1 MGLHLGA
8 LLADALTSNSAYRAT
23 VNHPADFG
31 KPAKQVW
38 ATLWKYLE
46 PLVQQCISKGQPTYH
61 KNDLIFYR
69 LNDRGRYIEQ
79 YHTWTMVPIVDHDAI
94 VGGYSMCLD
103 TTHEVLAERRS
114 QTTRTLADELAFA
127 RSKHAY
133 YDAVADALD
142 PNPVDVPFAICYQV
156 DEQGQTDTAHL
167 VGLTLKTTVGIPHA
181 HRCAPEQMT
190 LEMPRW
196 RRRPSA
202 DKLEQQ
208 PAEPRSGQSSPTVE
222 PPRHTTVE
230 QIAVSHDRREWP
242 IAKALST
249 RQCIIV
255 DNCASLIKGIPVRQW
270 DDLPDQ
276 AIVIPIIGDTS
287 NAIPPAVLILGL
299 NRHSPLDNTYLA
311 WVHTMRGYL
320 ASALTSINTFE
331 SSVLQRLE
339 SEQMERERAK
349 STWIRGAAAELLE
362 PLTIIT
368 PPLERVLNSPHV
380 SKRHLKSLQI
390 VKGNIQ
396 RLENIVAM
404 LLDYN
409 HIETGRMTGTFI
421 RDDLGK
427 FVTDIVDLFV
437 PVVESL
443 GIKITVRTDHPVCPV
458 VYDPVLLEVVIANL
472 LASTLKQSNSRI
484 IAVSVD
490 YEVGSDGDGWAHVAI
505 IDPEVGIPI
514 DAVDGAAGYGN
525 TGPSTH
531 TGLALNLAKEI
542 IALHAGAITAKSG
555 TKQSLDSAS
564 YNIRLPLGG
573 PERDDVTTPMAG
585 GTAPFGAYTRQAA
598 AEVVEAARGSDQYS
612 QTEESSSIASASSH
626 SHREVSSRASVSNRS
641 QRSQSQPRI
650 SPGKRPGLERRMAE
664 NSIETS
670 RSLALD
676 EVRQQQE
683 LFAGCISHEFGTPV
697 NAILQC
703 SSLVKDNLV
712 ALREHLEAQA
722 QHGLPPHLVKQINDN
737 VAAIESIYQCC
748 LVQERVVGDV
758 QFIAQTRLDDLTLQL
773 VPVSVR
779 DVVQKAVNV
788 FAAEAQAK
796 NIDIQVVFGPTL
808 DAMALAVVK
817 TDPVRI
823 SQVVSNIIAN
833 VLRQPTTS
841 QTKVVSLT
849 VDAALDP
856 PETPESCSLP
866 RTADA
871 AVSSYNERGE
881 GQAGLASLV
890 TPMLEDTGVYIYF
903 TCVEVDGAEGV
914 DPMARRSSGELFV
927 VWVVAD
933 EQRRQLQCA
942 GQA

>member
-1 MGLHLGA
+1 VGLHLGA

-142 PNPVDVPFAICYQV
+142 PNPSTCPLPSA
-156 DEQGQTDTAHL
+156 TRSTSRAR
-167 VGLTLKTTVGIPHA
+167 LTRSPGGSHA
-181 HRCAPEQMT
+181 QDDRRHPACAPLRAEQMT

-349 STWIRGAAAELLE
+349 STWIRGATAELLE

-368 PPLERVLNSPHV
+368 PPLERPQQPPRVEAASQVAPDC
-380 SKRHLKSLQI
+380 Q
-390 VKGNIQ
+390 GNIQ

-409 HIETGRMTGTFI
+409 HIETG
-421 RDDLGK
+421 
-427 FVTDIVDLFV
+427 V
-437 PVVESL
+437 
-443 GIKITVRTDHPVCPV
+443 
-458 VYDPVLLEVVIANL
+458 
-472 LASTLKQSNSRI
+472 
-484 IAVSVD
+484 
-490 YEVGSDGDGWAHVAI
+490 
-505 IDPEVGIPI
+505 
-514 DAVDGAAGYGN
+514 
-525 TGPSTH
+525 
-531 TGLALNLAKEI
+531 
-542 IALHAGAITAKSG
+542 
-555 TKQSLDSAS
+555 
-564 YNIRLPLGG
+564 
-573 PERDDVTTPMAG
+573 
-585 GTAPFGAYTRQAA
+585 
-598 AEVVEAARGSDQYS
+598 
-612 QTEESSSIASASSH
+612 
-626 SHREVSSRASVSNRS
+626 
-641 QRSQSQPRI
+641 
-650 SPGKRPGLERRMAE
+650 
-664 NSIETS
+664 
-670 RSLALD
+670 
-676 EVRQQQE
+676 
-683 LFAGCISHEFGTPV
+683 
-697 NAILQC
+697 
-703 SSLVKDNLV
+703 
-712 ALREHLEAQA
+712 
-722 QHGLPPHLVKQINDN
+722 
-737 VAAIESIYQCC
+737 
-748 LVQERVVGDV
+748 
-758 QFIAQTRLDDLTLQL
+758 
-773 VPVSVR
+773 
-779 DVVQKAVNV
+779 
-788 FAAEAQAK
+788 
-796 NIDIQVVFGPTL
+796 
-808 DAMALAVVK
+808 
-817 TDPVRI
+817 
-823 SQVVSNIIAN
+823 
-833 VLRQPTTS
+833 
-841 QTKVVSLT
+841 
-849 VDAALDP
+849 
-856 PETPESCSLP
+856 
-866 RTADA
+866 
-871 AVSSYNERGE
+871 
-881 GQAGLASLV
+881 
-890 TPMLEDTGVYIYF
+890 
-903 TCVEVDGAEGV
+903 
-914 DPMARRSSGELFV
+914 
-927 VWVVAD
+927 
-933 EQRRQLQCA
+933 
-942 GQA
+942 